1 MICFSF
7 NKDDPVKVYPPS
19 LREFSSDDET
29 DVSSYDSDSDI
40 SWPVVSPMTSSDEE
54 DPFDECDEGESIED
68 VPIPPSTYHIEESS
82 PTQQQSSTT
91 EVPGYR
97 LCGDNVD
104 KSVKHRYM
112 RSDASSNVSSI
123 HYFHS
128 YAAKNRVN
136 TSGLSDAAPD
146 SPAKDQKKIALSLLP
161 SPSDDSI
168 MKENFAIHLSR
179 VLVEHVPFFEHSF
192 DGAVSWHVTYK
203 YSEQMKLKS
212 DMVSIVL

>member
-1 MICFSF
+1 MGGEAIHLAQCSNVIVICFSF

-82 PTQQQSSTT
+82 PTQQKSSTT

-112 RSDASSNVSSI
+112 RSDAPAMYQVFITFIPMLQRIVSTHLVCQMLLLI
-123 HYFHS
+123 
-128 YAAKNRVN
+128 
-136 TSGLSDAAPD
+136 LQP
-146 SPAKDQKKIALSLLP
+146 KIRRKLL
-161 SPSDDSI
+161 
-168 MKENFAIHLSR
+168 
-179 VLVEHVPFFEHSF
+179 
-192 DGAVSWHVTYK
+192 
-203 YSEQMKLKS
+203 
-212 DMVSIVL
+212 